1 MHDPGFRQQF
11 VAQHTH
17 QLESRGRYARPSWA
31 PESSA
36 EDVTLRLCT
45 VQDDPALERLAQ
57 LESRELP
64 DGRLVVAEVDG
75 ELVAAVPL
83 GGRSALRRSVPQ
95 DGPPAAAPARAGA
108 AARRA
113 APRMAHAR
121 PALEGRMSRTDN
133 RNALG
138 TPRR

>member
-31 PESSA
+31 AESSA
-36 EDVTLRLCT
+36 DDVTLRLCT
-45 VQDDPALERLAQ
+45 VLDDPALERLAQ

-64 DGRLVVAEVDG
+64 GGRFVVAEVDG

-83 GGRSALRRSVPQ
+83 AGGAPFADPFRKTAHLLPLLR
-95 DGPPAAAPARAGA
+95 ARARHLDAPHRTWRMLVPRWKA
-108 AARRA
+108 A
-113 APRMAHAR
+113 
-121 PALEGRMSRTDN
+121 
-133 RNALG
+133 
-138 TPRR
+138 

>member
-17 QLESRGRYARPSWA
+17 QLEGRGRYSRPSWA
-31 PESSA
+31 PEPV

-64 DGRLVVAEVDG
+64 GGRFVVAEVDG
-75 ELVAAVPL
+75 ELVAAVPVA
-83 GGRSALRRSVPQ
+83 G
-95 DGPPAAAPARAGA
+95 GA
-108 AARRA
+108 AFADPFRKTAHLVPLLRTRARQLDRHQHGWHVLIPHWKA
-113 APRMAHAR
+113 A
-121 PALEGRMSRTDN
+121 
-133 RNALG
+133 
-138 TPRR
+138 

>member
-17 QLESRGRYARPSWA
+17 ELEGRGRHARPSWA
-31 PESSA
+31 PEPV

-64 DGRLVVAEVDG
+64 GGRFVVAEVDG
-75 ELVAAVPL
+75 ELVAAVPVA
-83 GGRSALRRSVPQ
+83 GGPAFADPFRKTAHLVPLLQ
-95 DGPPAAAPARAGA
+95 ARARQLERRHRAWRVLVPRWKA
-108 AARRA
+108 A
-113 APRMAHAR
+113 
-121 PALEGRMSRTDN
+121 
-133 RNALG
+133 
-138 TPRR
+138 